1 MVKDRKFIAH
11 RSALQ
16 EIMKICNMIR
26 NNPGNNLNSKEE
38 TKRLKIL
45 NTVFPWYSSLI
56 HSVTH
61 DECQNQWIPNKK
73 HFLLQGSVA
82 THTSSTKCNKSRASA
97 KCCNIF
103 FLVKIQWVQGLTS
116 SEAGEYQGMTICR

>member
-16 EIMKICNMIR
+16 EIMKIRNMIR

-45 NTVFPWYSSLI
+45 NTVFPWYS
-56 HSVTH
+56 
-61 DECQNQWIPNKK
+61 P
-73 HFLLQGSVA
+73 
-82 THTSSTKCNKSRASA
+82 ASE
-97 KCCNIF
+97 
-103 FLVKIQWVQGLTS
+103 LVKPCTHCILTRKKMLQHLALARDLLHLV
-116 SEAGEYQGMTICR
+116 ELL